1 MANMELRKQ
10 ALADYLKIDTKEITV
25 CSARIND
32 ITTMQAR
39 NMLYLVGT
47 KEEVN
52 AGIRSYF
59 EHNLGD
65 LDSTFIGSKAH
76 LDASDAQLVE
86 RLCEILSEEIATEIL
101 NEALLFIVKKCG
113 DLQSLIDSTAAEVD
127 RGEFLAVDGVEHVFE
142 DYLIYKFREGRC
154 SDFD

>member
-1 MANMELRKQ
+1 MVNMEQRKR
-10 ALADYLKIDTKEITV
+10 ALADYLKVDPKEITV

-39 NMLYLVGT
+39 KVLYLVGT

-65 LDSTFIGSKAH
+65 LDSAFIGSKAH

-86 RLCEILSEEIATEIL
+86 RLCEILSEDISTEIL

-113 DLQSLIDSTAAEVD
+113 DLQSLIDASAAEVD